1 MFRLKNYNINLMP
14 KQKLIGL
21 FIFITILMSCNNQNT
36 YENHISNKKIKNQP
50 NILFILLDDLGK
62 EWVSGYDA
70 DDIDTPNIDSLLKG
84 GMKFTNVWSMPQ
96 CTPSR
101 VTLMTGQYPFR
112 HGWINH
118 YDVPRWGHGV
128 NFDSNKNP
136 SLARILKKAGYNT
149 CIAGKWQIND
159 FRLQPDSMI
168 EHGFDD
174 YCMWTGGEGGNLKK
188 SEKRYWDP
196 YIHTKEGSKTYPGEF
211 GEDIFSD
218 FIIDFMEKNKQK
230 PMFIYYPM
238 CLPHGPLT
246 TTPLEPHIKDKI
258 DKHKAMVGYTDIIL
272 KKLVTALEKLKIRN
286 NTIIFWTTD
295 NGTAGNITGQING
308 EKIKGGKTYLTQN
321 GVNEPFIVNWPGTIS
336 PGTNTNALID
346 FSDILP
352 TFADLGGAELPKKY
366 KYDGKSFK
374 DLLIGKKN
382 HSGRNWI
389 LTMGSHPAKIT
400 DGRVNNVHV
409 YRDRALREKRYKV
422 FVDTLKEISHIYDLE
437 NDKYERDNLIYSK
450 SEEIIKVLK
459 KFKSIIDSLPS
470 RDAQPKYSKLT
481 NSKYDIFPDQ
491 LNKQAEKR
499 RKLSN
504 HSRYIN

>member
-1 MFRLKNYNINLMP
+1 MI
-14 KQKLIGL
+14 KQRLIGL
-21 FIFITILMSCNNQNT
+21 FFLIVIFISCKNHNESYFSKNT
-36 YENHISNKKIKNQP
+36 KNQP

-70 DDIDTPNIDSLLKG
+70 DNIETPNIDSLING
-84 GMKFTNVWSMPQ
+84 GMKFNNVWSMPQ

-136 SLARILKKAGYNT
+136 SLAKILKKAGYKT

-159 FRLQPDSMI
+159 FRLQPEALF

-174 YCMWTGGEGGNLKK
+174 YCVWTGGEGGNLKK
-188 SEKRYWDP
+188 SEKRYWNP
-196 YIHTKEGSKTYPGEF
+196 YIHNKNGSRTYTGEF
-211 GEDIFSD
+211 GEDIFSN
-218 FIIDFMEKNKQK
+218 FIIDFIEKNKQN

-246 TTPLEPHIKDKI
+246 TTPSEPYLNDKI
-258 DKHKAMVGYTDIIL
+258 DKHKAMVRYTDIIL
-272 KKLVTALEKLKIRN
+272 GKLVSALKKFKIRD

-295 NGTAGNITGQING
+295 NGTAGHIIGQING
-308 EKIKGGKTYLTQN
+308 KKVRGGKTYLTQN

-336 PGTNTNALID
+336 AGTKSDALID

-352 TFADLGGAELPKKY
+352 TFADLGRTELPKKY
-366 KYDGKSFK
+366 IYDGKSFK
-374 DLLIGKKN
+374 DILIGKKK

-389 LTMGSHPAKIT
+389 LTMGSHPAKIL
-400 DGRVNNVHV
+400 DGRVSNVHLF
-409 YRDRALREKRYKV
+409 RDRALRDKRYKV
-422 FVDTLKEISHIYDLE
+422 FVDTLKKISHIYDMK
-437 NDKYERDNLIYSK
+437 NDKQEKNNLINSK
-450 SEEIIKVLK
+450 SEEIIKVLN
-459 KFKSIIDSLPS
+459 KFKSIIDSLPTS
-470 RDAQPKYSKLT
+470 DLQPKYYKLT
-481 NSKYDIFPDQ
+481 NSKYDIPPDQ
-491 LNKQAEKR
+491 LNKKAEKR
-499 RKLSN
+499 RNISN
-504 HSRYIN
+504 HSPSFN

>member
-1 MFRLKNYNINLMP
+1 MI

-21 FIFITILMSCNNQNT
+21 FFLIAIFISCKNHNKSYFSKNT
-36 YENHISNKKIKNQP
+36 KNLP

-70 DDIDTPNIDSLLKG
+70 DNIETPNIDSLING
-84 GMKFTNVWSMPQ
+84 GMKFNNVWSMPQ

-112 HGWINH
+112 HGWVNH

-136 SLARILKKAGYNT
+136 SLAKILKKAGYKT

-159 FRLQPDSMI
+159 FRLQPEALF

-174 YCMWTGGEGGNLKK
+174 YCVWTGGEGGNLKK
-188 SEKRYWDP
+188 SEKRYWNP
-196 YIHTKEGSKTYPGEF
+196 YIHNKNGSKTYTGEF
-211 GEDIFSD
+211 GEDIFSN
-218 FIIDFMEKNKQK
+218 FIIDFIEKNKQN

-246 TTPLEPHIKDKI
+246 TTPSEPYLNDKI
-258 DKHKAMVGYTDIIL
+258 DKHKAMVRYTDIIL
-272 KKLVTALEKLKIRN
+272 GKLVSALKKYKIRD

-308 EKIKGGKTYLTQN
+308 KKVRGGKTYLTQN

-336 PGTNTNALID
+336 PGTKSDALID

-352 TFADLGGAELPKKY
+352 TFADLGRTELPKKY
-366 KYDGKSFK
+366 IYDGKSFK
-374 DLLIGKKN
+374 DILIGKKK

-389 LTMGSHPAKIT
+389 LTMGSHPAKIL
-400 DGRVNNVHV
+400 DGRVSNVHLF
-409 YRDRALREKRYKV
+409 RDRALRDKRYKV
-422 FVDTLKEISHIYDLE
+422 FVDTLKKISHIYDIK
-437 NDKYERDNLIYSK
+437 NDKHEKNNLINSK
-450 SEEIIKVLK
+450 SEEIIKVLN
-459 KFKSIIDSLPS
+459 KFKTIIDSLPPL
-470 RDAQPKYSKLT
+470 DLQPKYYKLT
-481 NSKYDIFPDQ
+481 NSKYDIPPDQ
-491 LNKQAEKR
+491 LNKKAEKR
-499 RKLSN
+499 RNISN
-504 HSRYIN
+504 HSPSFN

>member
-1 MFRLKNYNINLMP
+1 MVKLRFIGLLFLITIILNCNNNNHNKNY
-14 KQKLIGL
+14 
-21 FIFITILMSCNNQNT
+21 FSNQ
-36 YENHISNKKIKNQP
+36 KIKNQP

-70 DDIDTPNIDSLLKG
+70 DDIETPNIDSLSNG
-84 GMKFTNVWSMPQ
+84 GMQFTNVWSMPQ

-112 HGWINH
+112 HGWVNH

-136 SLARILKKAGYNT
+136 SLARILKKAGYKT

-159 FRLQPDSMI
+159 FRLQPESMI

-174 YCMWTGGEGGNLKK
+174 YCMWTGGEGGNIKK
-188 SEKRYWDP
+188 SEERYWDP
-196 YIHTKEGSKTYPGEF
+196 YIHTKQGSKTYHGKF

-218 FIIDFMEKNKQK
+218 FIIDFMEKNKQN
-230 PMFIYYPM
+230 PMFLYYPM

-246 TTPLEPHIKDKI
+246 TTPSEPHLNDKI
-258 DKHKAMVGYTDIIL
+258 DKHKAMVRYTDIIL
-272 KKLVTALEKLKIRN
+272 KKLVSALEKLKIRD

-295 NGTAGNITGQING
+295 NGTAGSITGQING

-321 GVNEPFIVNWPGTIS
+321 GVNEPFIVNWPGIIS
-336 PGTNTNALID
+336 PGTKTNALID

-382 HSGRNWI
+382 YSERSWI
-389 LTMGSHPAKIT
+389 LTMGSHPAKII
-400 DGRVNNVHV
+400 DGKVNNVHIF
-409 YRDRALREKRYKV
+409 RDRALRDKRYKV
-422 FVDTLKEISHIYDLE
+422 FIDTLKKISHVYDLK
-437 NDKYERDNLIYSK
+437 NDKYEINNLIHSK
-450 SEEIIKVLK
+450 SEEITKVLD
-459 KFKSIIDSLPS
+459 KFKVIIESLPS

-481 NSKYDIFPDQ
+481 NSKYDIFPEQ

-499 RKLSN
+499 RNVSN
-504 HSRYIN
+504 HSPSLN